1 MQPCCFSSSRSAWLL
16 SPPKNRNNS
25 LIRDQ
30 NSNKH
35 IADGYK
41 KLLRAFKRE
50 AVQFLVAKNLTYQ
63 WKPLLPFKLE
73 LELQTRPQD
82 RGNATFCGLWFA
94 VFHENL
100 TLEVSIDEIKRR
112 ENDWRT
118 DNLTNN
124 KQMFNCDN
132 RRIETHQLHYESS

>member
-1 MQPCCFSSSRSAWLL
+1 MLL
-16 SPPKNRNNS
+16 FIKSKCMTFIAQKNRNNS

-50 AVQFLVAKNLTYQ
+50 AVQFLVAKNLTYH

-73 LELQTRPQD
+73 LKLQTRPQD
-82 RGNATFCGLWFA
+82 RGNVTFCGLWFS
-94 VFHENL
+94 
-100 TLEVSIDEIKRR
+100 TK
-112 ENDWRT
+112 T
-118 DNLTNN
+118 
-124 KQMFNCDN
+124 
-132 RRIETHQLHYESS
+132 

>member
-1 MQPCCFSSSRSAWLL
+1 MLL
-16 SPPKNRNNS
+16 FIKSKCMTFIAQKNRNNA
-25 LIRDQ
+25 LFRDQ

-41 KLLRAFKRE
+41 KLLRAFNRE
-50 AVQFLVAKNLTYQ
+50 AVQFLVAKNLTYH

-73 LELQTRPQD
+73 LKLQTRPQD
-82 RGNATFCGLWFA
+82 RGNVTFCGLWFA